1 MAPKLSR
8 QMFAIL
14 FAVFVLSL
22 VPKIFSTIIENHHD
36 YYLTDL
42 SIEAW
47 EESLGL
53 LTTESDETHVV
64 LEPAL
69 LLLGLLCLNL
79 FSPSHHFTERYNL
92 PPP

>member
-1 MAPKLSR
+1 MSR

-22 VPKIFSTIIENHHD
+22 VPKIFSTIIEDHQD
-36 YYLTDL
+36 YYLTDSIQEVWENTL
-42 SIEAW
+42 SLFVIEPHDA
-47 EESLGL
+47 
-53 LTTESDETHVV
+53 HVFRN
-64 LEPAL
+64 PAL
-69 LLLGLLCLNL
+69 LLLGLLCLNI

>member
-8 QMFAIL
+8 QMFVIL

-22 VPKIFSTIIENHHD
+22 VPKIFSTTIENHQE
-36 YYLTDL
+36 YYLTDSSL
-42 SIEAW
+42 EAW
-47 EESLGL
+47 EDALSLFAIEPL
-53 LTTESDETHVV
+53 DAHV
-64 LEPAL
+64 LRNPAL
-69 LLLGLLCLNL
+69 LLLGLIFLNL